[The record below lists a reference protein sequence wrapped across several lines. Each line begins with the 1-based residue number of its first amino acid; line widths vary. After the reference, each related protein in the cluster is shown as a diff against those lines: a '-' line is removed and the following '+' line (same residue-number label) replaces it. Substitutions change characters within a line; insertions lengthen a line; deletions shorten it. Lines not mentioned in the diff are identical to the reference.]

1 MQCCDT
7 HMMLHC
13 FDINM
18 MIHFVIIF
26 VVDEKTI
33 NWNTPWILSKLYIFV
48 SLSDH
53 YTNVFQIV
61 YRGKEW
67 YKRVTFVPKF
77 HYAYV
82 FLYIKLTFPPQKR
95 CRTILIPIINF
106 NYDCHNIILI
116 LWKYPLSLFTKYL
129 SFDENRKT

>member
-53 YTNVFQIV
+53 YTNIFQIM
-61 YRGKEW
+61 YWGKEW

-77 HYAYV
+77 HYTYV
-82 FLYIKLTFPPQKR
+82 FLYIYIYIYTSNIP
-95 CRTILIPIINF
+95 ILIINP
-106 NYDCHNIILI
+106 NYGCHNIILPW
-116 LWKYPLSLFTKYL
+116 WKYPLSLYTKNL
-129 SFDENRKT
+129 SFGENRQT

>member
-13 FDINM
+13 FDISM

-53 YTNVFQIV
+53 YTNIFQIM
-61 YRGKEW
+61 YWGKEW

-77 HYAYV
+77 HYTYV
-82 FLYIKLTFPPQKR
+82 FLYIYGSYYLIPFN
-95 CRTILIPIINF
+95 ILIINL
-106 NYDCHNIILI
+106 NYGCHNITLP
-116 LWKYPLSLFTKYL
+116 LWKYPLSLFAKNL
-129 SFDENRKT
+129 SSDENRQT

>member
-53 YTNVFQIV
+53 YTNIFQIM
-61 YRGKEW
+61 YWGKEW
-67 YKRVTFVPKF
+67 YKRVTFVPKLY
-77 HYAYV
+77 YACG
-82 FLYIKLTFPPQKR
+82 FLYIYINIHKDRL
-95 CRTILIPIINF
+95 ILILNINL
-106 NYDCHNIILI
+106 NNGCYNIISP
-116 LWKYPLSLFTKYL
+116 LWKYPLSLFTKNL